1 MFACSSPAS
10 SARRVLFVLFGI
22 EISGREV
29 LSTNEKQLDSHS
41 SQQVRGALRICRV
54 LLLARVD
61 GELDRDV
68 SEARVKPDG
77 PENEDEVWEEHVYIC
92 GIGFHR
98 QNLGNRLFVAHLE
111 DRTRSF
117 NSV

>member
-77 PENEDEVWEEHVYIC
+77 PENEEGSVGGARLYLWDWFPQAKPRKPVVRCSSGRSNEVV
-92 GIGFHR
+92 
-98 QNLGNRLFVAHLE
+98 
-111 DRTRSF
+111 
-117 NSV
+117 